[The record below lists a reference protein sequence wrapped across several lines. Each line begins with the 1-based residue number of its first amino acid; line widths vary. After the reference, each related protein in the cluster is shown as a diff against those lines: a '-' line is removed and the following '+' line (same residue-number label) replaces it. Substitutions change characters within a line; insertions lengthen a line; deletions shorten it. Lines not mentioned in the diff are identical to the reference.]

1 MKGSSSLR
9 ALPRAGLLA
18 EAFVLAILA
27 RVALRFLA
35 LDSVTHLMGVLPR
48 RRLPGGQAIGA
59 CLEAAARASA
69 RVAHPTCLYRSLV
82 ALGLL
87 ARRGYPVAIHIGVS
101 RGGGFFA
108 HAWLTVAEHPLES
121 PQPRAYAALWR
132 YSPGSVRAA

>member
-1 MKGSSSLR
+1 MKGNSAVR
-9 ALPRAGLLA
+9 ALSRAGLLA
-18 EAFVLAILA
+18 EAFVLAICA

-48 RRLPGGQAIGA
+48 RRLRDGQAIGE
-59 CLEAAARASA
+59 CLEAASMASA

-101 RGGGFFA
+101 RDGGFFA
-108 HAWLTVAEHPLES
+108 HAWLTVADRPVDS
-121 PQPRAYAALWR
+121 PPPRAYSALWR
-132 YSPGSVRAA
+132 YSPGAPRPA